1 MTPAAAALLTVLVS
15 AARPATVVEVGTG
28 AGVSGLALLRGM
40 PSDSVLTTIDT
51 DIRALRAA
59 RDTFREAGFETKRT
73 RTISG
78 AAGLVLPRL
87 TENAYDMVFVDAD
100 VENTADYV
108 IEGARLLRR
117 GGMLV
122 VNDALHQ
129 DLVPQPAQRQEETVI
144 MREVVRTLRDEPR
157 LSTALLPTGTGML
170 LAVRR

>member
-78 AAGLVLPRL
+78 AAGLVLP
-87 TENAYDMVFVDAD
+87 
-100 VENTADYV
+100 
-108 IEGARLLRR
+108 GSRR
-117 GGMLV
+117 T
-122 VNDALHQ
+122 
-129 DLVPQPAQRQEETVI
+129 PTTWCSWT
-144 MREVVRTLRDEPR
+144 RTSR
-157 LSTALLPTGTGML
+157 T
-170 LAVRR
+170 RRTT